1 MHIMKADKAKAD
13 AQLAW
18 LESTITSS
26 TADYLIVAGHY
37 PIYSI
42 CEHGPTS
49 EMIANVLPL
58 LEKGKVTAYLAGHVS
73 WCLSA
78 HTCAVCIHTRCIDA
92 AQELNGEAPCTF
104 GVSFSRFP
112 LRCAQ
117 RIYHIQDHCME
128 YLNAGTQLDHHGIGS
143 VSKRATR
150 SDCPLPS
157 AGASVWCTGV
167 ISLSEIVS
175 GIPTLK

>member
-1 MHIMKADKAKAD
+1 MKADKAKAD

-73 WCLSA
+73 WRLSA
-78 HTCAVCIHTRCIDA
+78 HTCAACNPYEMYRC
-92 AQELNGEAPCTF
+92 
-104 GVSFSRFP
+104 
-112 LRCAQ
+112 
-117 RIYHIQDHCME
+117 
-128 YLNAGTQLDHHGIGS
+128 
-143 VSKRATR
+143 RAR
-150 SDCPLPS
+150 
-157 AGASVWCTGV
+157 AEW
-167 ISLSEIVS
+167 
-175 GIPTLK
+175 